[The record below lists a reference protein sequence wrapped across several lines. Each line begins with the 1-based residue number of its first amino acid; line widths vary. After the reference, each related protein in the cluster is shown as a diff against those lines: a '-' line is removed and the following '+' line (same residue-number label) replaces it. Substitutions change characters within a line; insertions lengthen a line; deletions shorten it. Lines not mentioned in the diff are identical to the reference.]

1 MRKRAARLVVEEGKS
16 PEDVVAALGF
26 HRFSMYDWLRRYGEG
41 GWDALKDCPLPG
53 RGRAVNE
60 NMEEELL
67 RIVTEPSPKDCGF
80 ESALWTRWMIRG
92 AVFEEFGKRA
102 SITTAGRILK
112 RMGLSP
118 QRPPRRAAEQ
128 NPGS

>member
-1 MRKRAARLVVEEGKS
+1 
-16 PEDVVAALGF
+16 
-26 HRFSMYDWLRRYGEG
+26 MYDGPRRHKEG
-41 GWDALKDCPLPG
+41 GWDALKDRPLPG
-53 RGRAVNE
+53 RGRTVNE
-60 NMEEELL
+60 DMEEKFL
-67 RIVTEPSPKDCGF
+67 RTVTEPSPEDYGF
-80 ESALWTRWMIRG
+80 ESALWTRWTIRDV
-92 AVFEEFGKRA
+92 VFEEFGKRA